1 MTKEYV
7 PKKIQRN
14 DKGRRIAIGD
24 IHGCY
29 FTFEHLLK
37 EVIQITKD
45 DQIFLLGDLIGKG
58 LNSSLVLDLVNDLK
72 RKDYQVFPIKG
83 NHEEKLLAAYKCGFD
98 FFENYLNEY
107 NSLDLLGGDLE
118 EYLELIYK
126 FEYCIELDNFVLSHS
141 GINENRI
148 NPFTDLRG
156 MFPNVEF
163 KFEEEKLLSKIQV
176 HGHLVR
182 TKNEINES
190 IETKEKR
197 FSIDSGCYL
206 DEEQYGFLTALN
218 LDEMKLYHLKKI

>member
-72 RKDYQVFPIKG
+72 RKDYQVFPIKRKSRRKIIG
-83 NHEEKLLAAYKCGFD
+83 
-98 FFENYLNEY
+98 
-107 NSLDLLGGDLE
+107 SL
-118 EYLELIYK
+118 
-126 FEYCIELDNFVLSHS
+126 
-141 GINENRI
+141 
-148 NPFTDLRG
+148 
-156 MFPNVEF
+156 
-163 KFEEEKLLSKIQV
+163 
-176 HGHLVR
+176 
-182 TKNEINES
+182 
-190 IETKEKR
+190 
-197 FSIDSGCYL
+197 
-206 DEEQYGFLTALN
+206 
-218 LDEMKLYHLKKI
+218 